1 MKLSLLAGPLQMS
14 ALPLAD
20 DSDALRNHLISLM
33 SLVLEC
39 LSASTINTPT
49 LTSPLC
55 VISPHNY
62 FHFPVATPADKVI
75 PGTYPVTFSQPL
87 AHCPLDILSF
97 FLTLRATLRFD
108 QSDNLFTVSSVTH
121 RSFTTMSVM
130 TISLSPLAASLKS
143 EKPFPQHLLR
153 HSLNVP

>member
-1 MKLSLLAGPLQMS
+1 MSIRLSNKHSYSNILLCYFPSQS
-14 ALPLAD
+14 
-20 DSDALRNHLISLM
+20 
-33 SLVLEC
+33 
-39 LSASTINTPT
+39 
-49 LTSPLC
+49 
-55 VISPHNY
+55 
-62 FHFPVATPADKVI
+62 FHFPVTTPADKVI
-75 PGTYPVTFSQPL
+75 PGTYPVTFSKPL

-121 RSFTTMSVM
+121 RSFTTMSVV
-130 TISLSPLAASLKS
+130 TFSVSPLVASLKS